1 MALPGEAQGLLAV
14 EVVDAL
20 GEGVAR
26 HVDAVAVFVG
36 HLHAHGGKLIV
47 GVHVHAVQGVHDLL
61 QSGEVHPGVVIR
73 LDPVEIPQNGGGLVD
88 AVHTGMGQLIPL
100 AVAGQGHIVVPGGV
114 DQQDLVGPG
123 MDHRQNVHVAEAL
136 DIDVRAAGVDAAAID
151 DEGLG
156 GDGSV
161 GLDGL
166 QLLGGAELIDDA
178 GVLGEGA
185 VIVQ

>member
-1 MALPGEAQGLLAV
+1 
-14 EVVDAL
+14 
-20 GEGVAR
+20 
-26 HVDAVAVFVG
+26 
-36 HLHAHGGKLIV
+36 
-47 GVHVHAVQGVHDLL
+47 
-61 QSGEVHPGVVIR
+61 
-73 LDPVEIPQNGGGLVD
+73 
-88 AVHTGMGQLIPL
+88 MGQLIPL
-100 AVAGQGHIVVPGGV
+100 AVAGQGHIVVPGGI

-156 GDGSV
+156 GDGRV